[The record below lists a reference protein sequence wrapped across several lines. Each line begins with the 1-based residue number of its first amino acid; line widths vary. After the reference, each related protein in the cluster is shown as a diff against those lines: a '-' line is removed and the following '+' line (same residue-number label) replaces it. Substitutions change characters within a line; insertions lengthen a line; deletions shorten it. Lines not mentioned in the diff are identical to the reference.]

1 MREADI
7 EEDSLGD
14 VLEENNHSDD
24 NGNEEENNHSDDNG
38 NEDKGGSDGETEEE
52 ASFHSEISD
61 ATDRE
66 EEEIELELMDKN
78 ELIKEHEKRGLKVN
92 KRWCHKRLLQN
103 IQKGKVCS
111 EDEDSSDG
119 ESGAIV
125 NFESESTDMDGSSDE
140 DKLDLMDK
148 TELIQEHEKRGLKVD
163 GRWGRKTLLEN
174 LKNRL

>member
-1 MREADI
+1 M
-7 EEDSLGD
+7 
-14 VLEENNHSDD
+14 V
-24 NGNEEENNHSDDNG
+24 
-38 NEDKGGSDGETEEE
+38 TEEE

-78 ELIKEHEKRGLKVN
+78 ELIKEHEKRGLKFN

-111 EDEDSSDG
+111 EDEDSSDD

-125 NFESESTDMDGSSDE
+125 NFESESADMDGNSDE

-163 GRWGRKTLLEN
+163 GRWGPKKLLEN
-174 LKNRL
+174 LKNRI

>member
-1 MREADI
+1 MCEADI

-14 VLEENNHSDD
+14 VL
-24 NGNEEENNHSDDNG
+24 EENNHSDDNG

-61 ATDRE
+61 ATDGE

-78 ELIKEHEKRGLKVN
+78 ELIKEHEKRGLKFN
-92 KRWCHKRLLQN
+92 KCWCHKRLLQN

-111 EDEDSSDG
+111 EDEDSSDD
-119 ESGAIV
+119 ESGSIV
-125 NFESESTDMDGSSDE
+125 NFERESADMDGNSDE

-163 GRWGRKTLLEN
+163 GRWGRKKIVRKFEGQN
-174 LKNRL
+174 LKC